1 MTSAKR
7 QAANQ
12 RNARHSSG
20 PRTDQGKRRS
30 SVNAMQHGL
39 TTPVESSGWAPL
51 QQSLETL
58 LESEGMETSQARN
71 LALCIL
77 NYERNLHYQR
87 ERYLGSE
94 RHAQHKPGHEARYL
108 KRAANQLIKQCKS
121 LKN

>member
-12 RNARHSSG
+12 RNAQRSSG

-39 TTPVESSGWAPL
+39 NIPVESSAWAPL
-51 QQSLETL
+51 LPSLETL
-58 LESEGMETSQARN
+58 LESEGMEPSQARN

-94 RHAQHKPGHEARYL
+94 RHTQHKPTHAARYL
-108 KRAANQLIKQCKS
+108 KHAANQLIKQCKS

>member
-1 MTSAKR
+1 MTSSKGR
-7 QAANQ
+7 AANQ
-12 RNARHSSG
+12 RNAQRSSG

-39 TTPVESSGWAPL
+39 TTPVASSAWAPL
-51 QQSLETL
+51 LQSLETL
-58 LESEGMETSQARN
+58 LESEGMETFQARN

-87 ERYLGSE
+87 ERYLGLQS
-94 RHAQHKPGHEARYL
+94 HAQHKPGHAARYL
-108 KRAANQLIKQCKS
+108 KRAANQLIKQCKG